1 MQKLAYYYLSVSKSP
16 QTNFMK
22 IIITSLSIILLA
34 ACGGKEDKKE
44 TTGTDTTTQ
53 SIAPDLTNSTDTMV
67 IDKNAAVYYLPDS
80 NQMEKWKMKVGEKDF
95 ATVADDWSSYMNSS
109 SEYLKTTTLPVQD
122 ASGKKVLKF
131 IKADKSV
138 TIVGLD
144 TLSNYWGYYLFSTN
158 KEPEFAD
165 IVMMEESYKKY
176 FK

>member
-1 MQKLAYYYLSVSKSP
+1 MKL
-16 QTNFMK
+16 
-22 IIITSLSIILLA
+22 IIISISIIFLS
-34 ACGGKEDKKE
+34 ACGSKADKKE
-44 TTGTDTTTQ
+44 TSGTDTTTQ
-53 SIAPDLTNSTDTMV
+53 AKPPVVTNSTDTMV
-67 IDKNAAVYYLPDS
+67 VDKNAAVYFIPDS

-109 SEYLKTTTLPVQD
+109 SEYLKTTNLPVQD

-138 TIVGLD
+138 TLVGLD
-144 TLSNYWGYYLFSTN
+144 TLSNYWGYFLFSTS

-165 IVMMEESYKKY
+165 ILMMEEAYKKY